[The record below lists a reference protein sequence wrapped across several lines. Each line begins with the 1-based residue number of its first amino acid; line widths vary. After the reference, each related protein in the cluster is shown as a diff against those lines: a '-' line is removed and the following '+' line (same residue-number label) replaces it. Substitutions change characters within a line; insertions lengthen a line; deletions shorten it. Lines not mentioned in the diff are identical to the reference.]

1 MTKILSFLTCTG
13 WFLPSLRELSDIYDN
28 KELVSSSRVKAGGT
42 AIANG
47 GYWSST
53 ERTGTDSGGGYTAFT
68 FYMGSNGTAGYSAYQ
83 FNNYVSCAISY

>member
-28 KELVSSSRVKAGGT
+28 KELISSSRVKAGGT

-68 FYMGSNGTAGYSAYQ
+68 FYMGSNGTASYSAYQ